1 MVIDL
6 TQVKN
11 GDSGIIKELRGG
23 SDFSQ
28 RIQNMGLRPGKK
40 IKKVS
45 SHFWRGPQ
53 TVEVDQL
60 RIAIGWGMAKKIF
73 IEAERL

>member
-1 MVIDL
+1 MIIDL

-11 GDSGIIKELRGG
+11 GESGIIKELRGG

-28 RIQNMGLRPGKK
+28 RVQNIGIRQGKK
-40 IKKVS
+40 IKKIS

-53 TVEVDQL
+53 TVEVDKV
-60 RIAIGWGMAKKIF
+60 RVAIGWGMAKKIF
-73 IEAERL
+73 VEVERS

>member
-1 MVIDL
+1 MIIDL
-6 TQVKN
+6 TQLKN

-28 RIQNMGLRPGKK
+28 RVQNIGIRQDKK
-40 IKKVS
+40 IKKLS

-53 TVEVDQL
+53 TVEVDNM

-73 IEAERL
+73 IEVEKS

>member
-1 MVIDL
+1 MIIDL

-11 GDSGIIKELRGG
+11 GESGIIKELRGG

-28 RIQNMGLRPGKK
+28 RIQNMGIRQGKK
-40 IKKVS
+40 IKKLS

-53 TVEVDQL
+53 TVEVDNM

-73 IEAERL
+73 VEVERS